1 MMADDLDKL
10 IEDQKAKLAQDKAEL
25 ENDPPYMEMR
35 NKELEKLSET
45 NKMLISMTKENIP
58 PNSQQN
64 YPLGDYGLSLPLGEE
79 CERKK
84 HKLKEELR
92 QDYRRYLSQGIS
104 QAKRKK
110 NYLTTGEVDP
120 YTQGLSLPI
129 DERRSAKEKLRLERN
144 KEYNQYLRDKEEWNE
159 RLRKLGKKNTENEMD
174 RNKKP
179 IAVTRL
185 QSELHT
191 EVQPCNTGTE
201 PPKKDAFTSTEGYE
215 ELLSKRW
222 PEEDRYHRLDDE
234 VELRSRLLNKRL
246 DEDLDV
252 PNRRYRGFAS
262 QSVIPVRKHHRLDED
277 RDFGRRYYRMDYD
290 PEISEEMDP
299 RFRCES
305 AYDRKTPRVFCG
317 DRPHLDGIVRDLP
330 ADYEDELKER
340 ARVQQISR
348 TGNSRNQMQISSS
361 ASEQAKSA
369 AEMPYATG
377 LVLGGQDRELLQ
389 RKKEKYRQEL
399 IEQMAEQQRNK
410 RREKELELTVAAS
423 GARDP
428 EKSPNR
434 LKHFGLTARA
444 TEEKL
449 PPERPR
455 VAFQTP
461 VPVPSASPVNE
472 DFHRGLASTLGE
484 IAAPRLAPMPPPPP
498 PVLTDNYRTPHDDAY
513 YFYGVR
519 NPLDPNLAYYGT
531 GMMGMQPTPNLD
543 PSLGQASVEQ
553 SISNVGQRNT
563 GDTQR
568 SIGVFSEEKTKPSK
582 EATLSYQQELRQ
594 QIREREE
601 RRRQEREEKERYE
614 AKIAA
619 EMRNYNPWG
628 RGGGGAPLRDAKGNL
643 ITDLNMM
650 HKQNEDAYHN
660 REARLYEDKRA
671 IVSADLSLASPRPEN
686 TEASTNK
693 TAGFTFAQTSPFA
706 RGNVF
711 GEPPSPQHLKRQE
724 SYKNFLRLQIRERE
738 ERRRQEREEKERYE
752 AKIAAEMR
760 NYNPWGRGGGGAPLR
775 DAKGNLIT
783 DLNMMH
789 KQNEDAYHNR
799 EARLYE
805 DKRAI
810 VSADLSLASPR
821 PENTEASTNK
831 TAGFTFAQ
839 TSPFARGNV
848 FGEPP
853 SPQHLKRQE
862 SYKNFLRLQ
871 IEEKRRREQAERE
884 KLRMEEEEEEK
895 RIAEE
900 RMRIQ
905 KAYENEQEEKR
916 KKEEEQRLKNKEMIR
931 LDEERQ
937 KEAEKRRKEKEEKQ
951 DEQLRQYF
959 EKEKM
964 EEEKKMFA
972 RQPSPIIPALQNK
985 SIRKEERIPSA
996 DSNVSYY
1003 AQDPPQPRVPSP
1015 PVTARRNQLRA
1026 FEERKNVINELSE
1039 MRKQLRSEE
1048 KRLQEQLLNVASDD
1062 DVPITRG
1069 RREKNPKD
1077 VFEMARLRLQAP
1089 VRRPPSKEAQDP
1101 VNIQNIWEFN
1111 ELKYKDSETRMGLR
1125 HMYPDPPKDDQTLE
1139 IQQQALLREQQK
1151 KLDRMRMRRET
1162 EDDSASGGNPQTM
1175 GLFRSESNEFLKNS
1189 QLESDSTF
1197 IGANRETFP
1206 DLGEV
1211 NLSPQFPPSAR
1222 ERRRIKQKALACAE
1236 DVPPG
1241 QTPLLQPDSFSLH
1254 SSFSLDIDQ
1263 LKGKNEERWRRLTEL
1278 QQKSAYLG
1286 ENISL
1291 GEADDLKRAPS
1302 NAGRRPSSVDTVAT
1316 EPWLR
1321 PGTSETL
1328 QRLMAEQSSPA
1339 KLSPENTLQLGWQ
1352 GLSTAHG

>member
-1 MMADDLDKL
+1 MMADDLDKF

-25 ENDPPYMEMR
+25 EYYPPYMEMR
-35 NKELEKLSET
+35 NKESEKLSET
-45 NKMLISMTKENIP
+45 SKMLISMAKENIP

-79 CERKK
+79 YERKK

-92 QDYRRYLSQGIS
+92 QDYRRYLSQ
-104 QAKRKK
+104 K

-129 DERRSAKEKLRLERN
+129 DERRSAK
-144 KEYNQYLRDKEEWNE
+144 
-159 RLRKLGKKNTENEMD
+159 NEMD

-185 QSELHT
+185 QPELHT
-191 EVQPCNTGTE
+191 EVHGCNTGAE

-215 ELLSKRW
+215 ELLNKRW
-222 PEEDRYHRLDDE
+222 LEEDRYHRLDDE

-252 PNRRYRGFAS
+252 PNRRHRGFAS
-262 QSVIPVRKHHRLDED
+262 QSVIPIRKHHRLDED

-305 AYDRKTPRVFCG
+305 AYDRKTPRVFYAE
-317 DRPHLDGIVRDLP
+317 RPYLDGIVRDLP

-348 TGNSRNQMQISSS
+348 TGNSRNQVQISSS
-361 ASEQAKSA
+361 ANEQAKSA
-369 AEMPYATG
+369 GDMPYATG

-410 RREKELELTVAAS
+410 RREKELELSVAAS

-428 EKSPNR
+428 EKKPNR
-434 LKHFGLTARA
+434 LKQFGLTARA
-444 TEEKL
+444 SEEKV

-461 VPVPSASPVNE
+461 VPIPSASPVNE
-472 DFHRGLASTLGE
+472 EFHRGLASTLGE

-498 PVLTDNYRTPHDDAY
+498 PVLTDNYRTPYDDAY

-531 GMMGMQPTPNLD
+531 GMMGMQPTPNPD
-543 PSLGQASVEQ
+543 PPLGQAPVEQ
-553 SISNVGQRNT
+553 SVSNTGQRST
-563 GDTQR
+563 GDRQR
-568 SIGVFSEEKTKPSK
+568 SIEVFSEEKTKPSK
-582 EATLSYQQELRQ
+582 EATLSYQQELQQ

-614 AKIAA
+614 AKLEA

-628 RGGGGAPLRDAKGNL
+628 KGGGGAPLRDAKGNL

-660 REARLYEDKRA
+660 PEARLYEDKRA
-671 IVSADLSLASPRPEN
+671 IVSVDLSLASPRPEN

-693 TAGFTFAQTSPFA
+693 
-706 RGNVF
+706 
-711 GEPPSPQHLKRQE
+711 
-724 SYKNFLRLQIRERE
+724 I
-738 ERRRQEREEKERYE
+738 
-752 AKIAAEMR
+752 
-760 NYNPWGRGGGGAPLR
+760 
-775 DAKGNLIT
+775 
-783 DLNMMH
+783 
-789 KQNEDAYHNR
+789 
-799 EARLYE
+799 
-805 DKRAI
+805 
-810 VSADLSLASPR
+810 
-821 PENTEASTNK
+821 
-831 TAGFTFAQ
+831 AGFTFAQ

-871 IEEKRRREQAERE
+871 IEEKRRREEAERE
-884 KLRMEEEEEEK
+884 KLRMEEEKEEK
-895 RIAEE
+895 RLAEQ

-905 KAYENEQEEKR
+905 KAYEDEQEEKR
-916 KKEEEQRLKNKEMIR
+916 KKEEERRLKNKEIIR

-937 KEAEKRRKEKEEKQ
+937 KEAEKRRKEKEEKL

-964 EEEKKMFA
+964 EEEKKMFS
-972 RQPSPIIPALQNK
+972 RQPSPIVSALQNK

-996 DSNVSYY
+996 ESHISYY
-1003 AQDPPQPRVPSP
+1003 AQDPPKPRVPSP
-1015 PVTARRNQLRA
+1015 PVPARRNQLRA

-1048 KRLQEQLLNVASDD
+1048 RRLQEQLLNVASDD
-1062 DVPITRG
+1062 DAPITRG

-1077 VFEMARLRLQAP
+1077 IFEMARLRLQAP
-1089 VRRPPSKEAQDP
+1089 VRRPSSKEAQDP

-1162 EDDSASGGNPQTM
+1162 EDVSASGGNAQTM
-1175 GLFRSESNEFLKNS
+1175 GLFRNESNEFLKNS
-1189 QLESDSTF
+1189 LLESDSAF
-1197 IGANRETFP
+1197 IGANGETFP
-1206 DLGEV
+1206 ALGED
-1211 NLSPQFPPSAR
+1211 NLSSQLPLSAR
-1222 ERRRIKQKALACAE
+1222 ERRRIKQKALECAE

-1241 QTPLLQPDSFSLH
+1241 QTLLLQPDSFSSH
-1254 SSFSLDIDQ
+1254 SSFSLDVDQ
-1263 LKGKNEERWRRLTEL
+1263 LKGKNEERLHRLTEL

-1286 ENISL
+1286 DDISL
-1291 GEADDLKRAPS
+1291 GEAADLLKRAPS

-1339 KLSPENTLQLGWQ
+1339 KLSPETTLPLSWQ

>member
-1 MMADDLDKL
+1 MTQLCDHIIKMMADDLDKS
-10 IEDQKAKLAQDKAEL
+10 IEDQKAKLARDKAEL

-35 NKELEKLSET
+35 QSILFCFQNKESEKLSET
-45 NKMLISMTKENIP
+45 SKMLISMAKENIP

-79 CERKK
+79 YERKK

-92 QDYRRYLSQGIS
+92 QDYRRYLSQ
-104 QAKRKK
+104 K

-129 DERRSAKEKLRLERN
+129 DERRSAK
-144 KEYNQYLRDKEEWNE
+144 
-159 RLRKLGKKNTENEMD
+159 NEMD
-174 RNKKP
+174 RNRKP
-179 IAVTRL
+179 VAVTRL
-185 QSELHT
+185 RPGLHT
-191 EVQPCNTGTE
+191 EVQPCNTGVE

-215 ELLSKRW
+215 ELLNKRW
-222 PEEDRYHRLDDE
+222 LEEDQYHRLDDE

-252 PNRRYRGFAS
+252 PSRRHRGFAS
-262 QSVIPVRKHHRLDED
+262 QSVIPIRKHHRLED
-277 RDFGRRYYRMDYD
+277 RDFARRYYRMDYD

-305 AYDRKTPRVFCG
+305 TYDRKTPWGFYAE
-317 DRPHLDGIVRDLP
+317 RPYLDGTVRDLP

-340 ARVQQISR
+340 TRVQQISR
-348 TGNSRNQMQISSS
+348 TGTSRNQVQISSS
-361 ASEQAKSA
+361 ANEQAKSA

-410 RREKELELTVAAS
+410 RREKELELSVAAS
-423 GARDP
+423 GAQDP
-428 EKSPNR
+428 EKKPNR
-434 LKHFGLTARA
+434 LKQFGLTARA
-444 TEEKL
+444 SEENV

-484 IAAPRLAPMPPPPP
+484 IAVPRLAPMPPPPP
-498 PVLTDNYRTPHDDAY
+498 PVLTDNYRTPYDDAY

-543 PSLGQASVEQ
+543 PPLGQAPVEQ
-553 SISNVGQRNT
+553 SVSNIGQRNT
-563 GDTQR
+563 GDRQR
-568 SIGVFSEEKTKPSK
+568 STGVFSEEKTKPSK
-582 EATLSYQQELRQ
+582 EATLSYQQELQQ

-601 RRRQEREEKERYE
+601 RRRREREEKERYE
-614 AKIAA
+614 AKLEA

-628 RGGGGAPLRDAKGNL
+628 KGGGGAPLRDAKGNL

-660 REARLYEDKRA
+660 PEARLYEDKRA
-671 IVSADLSLASPRPEN
+671 IVSVDLSLASPRPEN

-693 TAGFTFAQTSPFA
+693 
-706 RGNVF
+706 
-711 GEPPSPQHLKRQE
+711 
-724 SYKNFLRLQIRERE
+724 I
-738 ERRRQEREEKERYE
+738 
-752 AKIAAEMR
+752 
-760 NYNPWGRGGGGAPLR
+760 
-775 DAKGNLIT
+775 
-783 DLNMMH
+783 
-789 KQNEDAYHNR
+789 
-799 EARLYE
+799 
-805 DKRAI
+805 
-810 VSADLSLASPR
+810 
-821 PENTEASTNK
+821 
-831 TAGFTFAQ
+831 AGFTFAQ

-871 IEEKRRREQAERE
+871 IEEKRRREEAERE
-884 KLRMEEEEEEK
+884 KLRMEEEKEEK
-895 RIAEE
+895 RLAEQ

-905 KAYENEQEEKR
+905 KAYEDEQEEKR
-916 KKEEEQRLKNKEMIR
+916 KKEEERRLKNREIIR

-951 DEQLRQYF
+951 EEQLRQYF

-964 EEEKKMFA
+964 EDEKKMFS

-985 SIRKEERIPSA
+985 SMRKEERIPSA
-996 DSNVSYY
+996 ESHISYY
-1003 AQDPPQPRVPSP
+1003 AQDPPQPRIPSP
-1015 PVTARRNQLRA
+1015 PVPARRNQLRA
-1026 FEERKNVINELSE
+1026 LEERKNVINELSE

-1048 KRLQEQLLNVASDD
+1048 RRLQEQLLNVASDD

-1077 VFEMARLRLQAP
+1077 IFEMARLRLQAP
-1089 VRRPPSKEAQDP
+1089 VRRPSSKEAQDP

-1111 ELKYKDSETRMGLR
+1111 ELKYTDSETRLGLR

-1151 KLDRMRMRRET
+1151 KIDRMRMRRET

-1175 GLFRSESNEFLKNS
+1175 RLFRNDSDEFLKNS
-1189 QLESDSTF
+1189 LLESDSAF
-1197 IGANRETFP
+1197 IGANGETFP
-1206 DLGEV
+1206 ALGEV
-1211 NLSPQFPPSAR
+1211 NLPPQLPPSAR
-1222 ERRRIKQKALACAE
+1222 ERRRIKQKALERAE
-1236 DVPPG
+1236 DVPPD

-1254 SSFSLDIDQ
+1254 SNFSLDVDQ
-1263 LKGKNEERWRRLTEL
+1263 LKGKNEERLRRLTEL

-1286 ENISL
+1286 DDISL
-1291 GEADDLKRAPS
+1291 GDADDLLKRPA
-1302 NAGRRPSSVDTVAT
+1302 ADGRRPSSGDTVAT

-1328 QRLMAEQSSPA
+1328 RRLLAEQTSPA
-1339 KLSPENTLQLGWQ
+1339 KLSPENVLPLSWE

>member
-1 MMADDLDKL
+1 MMADDLDKF
-10 IEDQKAKLAQDKAEL
+10 IEEQKAKLAQDKAEF
-25 ENDPPYMEMR
+25 ENDLPYMEMR
-35 NKELEKLSET
+35 NKESEKLSET
-45 NKMLISMTKENIP
+45 SKMLISMAKENIP

-64 YPLGDYGLSLPLGEE
+64 YPSGDYGLSLPLGEE
-79 CERKK
+79 YERKK

-92 QDYRRYLSQGIS
+92 QDYRRYLSQ
-104 QAKRKK
+104 K

-159 RLRKLGKKNTENEMD
+159 KLRKLGKKNTENKMD
-174 RNKKP
+174 RNKEP

-185 QSELHT
+185 QPELHI
-191 EVQPCNTGTE
+191 EVQPCNTGAE

-215 ELLSKRW
+215 ELLNKRW
-222 PEEDRYHRLDDE
+222 LEEDRYHRLDDE

-252 PNRRYRGFAS
+252 PSRRHRGFAS
-262 QSVIPVRKHHRLDED
+262 QSVIPIRKHHRLEED

-305 AYDRKTPRVFCG
+305 AYDRKTPRVFYAE
-317 DRPHLDGIVRDLP
+317 RPYLDGIVRDLP

-348 TGNSRNQMQISSS
+348 TGNSRNQVRISSS
-361 ASEQAKSA
+361 ANEQAKSA

-410 RREKELELTVAAS
+410 KREKELELSVAAS
-423 GARDP
+423 GAQDP
-428 EKSPNR
+428 EKKPNR
-434 LKHFGLTARA
+434 LKQFGLTARA
-444 TEEKL
+444 SEEKV

-498 PVLTDNYRTPHDDAY
+498 PVLTDNYRTPYDDAY
-513 YFYGVR
+513 YFYGAR

-543 PSLGQASVEQ
+543 PPLGQAPVEQ
-553 SISNVGQRNT
+553 SVSNIGQRNT
-563 GDTQR
+563 GDRQR

-582 EATLSYQQELRQ
+582 EATLSYQQELQQ

-614 AKIAA
+614 AKLEA

-628 RGGGGAPLRDAKGNL
+628 KGGGGAPLRDAKGNL

-660 REARLYEDKRA
+660 PEARLYEDKRA
-671 IVSADLSLASPRPEN
+671 IVSVDLSLASPRPEN

-693 TAGFTFAQTSPFA
+693 
-706 RGNVF
+706 
-711 GEPPSPQHLKRQE
+711 
-724 SYKNFLRLQIRERE
+724 I
-738 ERRRQEREEKERYE
+738 
-752 AKIAAEMR
+752 
-760 NYNPWGRGGGGAPLR
+760 
-775 DAKGNLIT
+775 
-783 DLNMMH
+783 
-789 KQNEDAYHNR
+789 
-799 EARLYE
+799 
-805 DKRAI
+805 
-810 VSADLSLASPR
+810 
-821 PENTEASTNK
+821 
-831 TAGFTFAQ
+831 AGFTFAQ

-871 IEEKRRREQAERE
+871 IEEKRRREEAERE
-884 KLRMEEEEEEK
+884 KLRMEEEKEEK
-895 RIAEE
+895 RLAEQ

-905 KAYENEQEEKR
+905 KAYEDEQEEKR
-916 KKEEEQRLKNKEMIR
+916 KKEEERRLKNKEIIR

-964 EEEKKMFA
+964 EEEKKMFS
-972 RQPSPIIPALQNK
+972 RQPSPIVSALQNK

-996 DSNVSYY
+996 ESHISYY
-1003 AQDPPQPRVPSP
+1003 AQGPPQPRVPSP
-1015 PVTARRNQLRA
+1015 PVPARRNQLRA

-1077 VFEMARLRLQAP
+1077 IFDMARLRLQAP
-1089 VRRPPSKEAQDP
+1089 VRRPSSKEAQDP

-1111 ELKYKDSETRMGLR
+1111 ELKYKGREKFKFHIFALDSETRMGLR

-1151 KLDRMRMRRET
+1151 KLDRMRTRRET
-1162 EDDSASGGNPQTM
+1162 E
-1175 GLFRSESNEFLKNS
+1175 
-1189 QLESDSTF
+1189 
-1197 IGANRETFP
+1197 
-1206 DLGEV
+1206 
-1211 NLSPQFPPSAR
+1211 
-1222 ERRRIKQKALACAE
+1222 
-1236 DVPPG
+1236 
-1241 QTPLLQPDSFSLH
+1241 
-1254 SSFSLDIDQ
+1254 
-1263 LKGKNEERWRRLTEL
+1263 GKE
-1278 QQKSAYLG
+1278 
-1286 ENISL
+1286 
-1291 GEADDLKRAPS
+1291 
-1302 NAGRRPSSVDTVAT
+1302 
-1316 EPWLR
+1316 
-1321 PGTSETL
+1321 
-1328 QRLMAEQSSPA
+1328 
-1339 KLSPENTLQLGWQ
+1339 
-1352 GLSTAHG
+1352 

>member
-1 MMADDLDKL
+1 MMADDLDKS
-10 IEDQKAKLAQDKAEL
+10 IEDQKAKLARDKAEL

-35 NKELEKLSET
+35 NKESEKPSESS
-45 NKMLISMTKENIP
+45 KMFISMAKENIP

-79 CERKK
+79 YERKK

-92 QDYRRYLSQGIS
+92 QDYRRYLSQ
-104 QAKRKK
+104 K

-129 DERRSAKEKLRLERN
+129 DERRSAK
-144 KEYNQYLRDKEEWNE
+144 
-159 RLRKLGKKNTENEMD
+159 NEMD
-174 RNKKP
+174 RNRKP
-179 IAVTRL
+179 VAVTRL
-185 QSELHT
+185 RPELHT
-191 EVQPCNTGTE
+191 EVQPCNTGVE

-215 ELLSKRW
+215 ELLNKRW
-222 PEEDRYHRLDDE
+222 LEEDRYHRLDDE

-252 PNRRYRGFAS
+252 PNQRRRGFAS
-262 QSVIPVRKHHRLDED
+262 QSVIPIRKHHRLDED
-277 RDFGRRYYRMDYD
+277 RDFARRYYRMDHD

-305 AYDRKTPRVFCG
+305 AYDRKTPRGFYAE
-317 DRPHLDGIVRDLP
+317 RPYLDGIVRDLP
-330 ADYEDELKER
+330 ADYEDEFKER
-340 ARVQQISR
+340 TRVQQISR
-348 TGNSRNQMQISSS
+348 TGTSRNQVQISSS
-361 ASEQAKSA
+361 ANEQAKPA

-410 RREKELELTVAAS
+410 RREKELELSVAAS
-423 GARDP
+423 GAQDP
-428 EKSPNR
+428 EKKLSDEEPNR
-434 LKHFGLTARA
+434 LKQFGLTARA
-444 TEEKL
+444 SVENV

-484 IAAPRLAPMPPPPP
+484 IAAPRLVPMPPPPP
-498 PVLTDNYRTPHDDAY
+498 PVLTDNYRTPYDDAY

-543 PSLGQASVEQ
+543 PPLGQAPAEQ
-553 SISNVGQRNT
+553 SVSNFGQKNT
-563 GDTQR
+563 GDRQR
-568 SIGVFSEEKTKPSK
+568 STGVFSEEKTKPSK
-582 EATLSYQQELRQ
+582 EATLSYQQELQQ

-601 RRRQEREEKERYE
+601 RRRREREEKERYE
-614 AKIAA
+614 AKLEA

-628 RGGGGAPLRDAKGNL
+628 KGGGGAPLRDAKGNL

-660 REARLYEDKRA
+660 PEARLYEDKRA
-671 IVSADLSLASPRPEN
+671 IVSVDLSLASPKPEN

-693 TAGFTFAQTSPFA
+693 
-706 RGNVF
+706 
-711 GEPPSPQHLKRQE
+711 
-724 SYKNFLRLQIRERE
+724 I
-738 ERRRQEREEKERYE
+738 
-752 AKIAAEMR
+752 
-760 NYNPWGRGGGGAPLR
+760 
-775 DAKGNLIT
+775 
-783 DLNMMH
+783 
-789 KQNEDAYHNR
+789 
-799 EARLYE
+799 
-805 DKRAI
+805 
-810 VSADLSLASPR
+810 
-821 PENTEASTNK
+821 
-831 TAGFTFAQ
+831 AGFTFAQ

-871 IEEKRRREQAERE
+871 IEEKRRREEAERE
-884 KLRMEEEEEEK
+884 KLRMEEEKEEK
-895 RIAEE
+895 RLAEQ

-905 KAYENEQEEKR
+905 KAYEDEQEEKR
-916 KKEEEQRLKNKEMIR
+916 KKEEERRLKNKEIIR

-937 KEAEKRRKEKEEKQ
+937 KEAERRRKEKEEKQ
-951 DEQLRQYF
+951 EEQLRQYY

-964 EEEKKMFA
+964 EEEKKMFS
-972 RQPSPIIPALQNK
+972 RQPSPVIPALQNK

-996 DSNVSYY
+996 ESHISYY

-1015 PVTARRNQLRA
+1015 PVPARRNQLRA
-1026 FEERKNVINELSE
+1026 LEERKNVINELSE

-1048 KRLQEQLLNVASDD
+1048 RRLQEQLLNVASDD

-1077 VFEMARLRLQAP
+1077 IFEMARLRLQAP
-1089 VRRPPSKEAQDP
+1089 VRRPSSKEAQDP

-1111 ELKYKDSETRMGLR
+1111 ELKYTDSETRLGLR

-1175 GLFRSESNEFLKNS
+1175 RLFRNESDEFLKNS
-1189 QLESDSTF
+1189 LLESDSAF
-1197 IGANRETFP
+1197 IGANGETFP
-1206 DLGEV
+1206 ALKEV
-1211 NLSPQFPPSAR
+1211 NLPPQLPPSAR
-1222 ERRRIKQKALACAE
+1222 ERRRIKQKALERAE
-1236 DVPPG
+1236 DVPPD

-1254 SSFSLDIDQ
+1254 SNFSLDVDQ
-1263 LKGKNEERWRRLTEL
+1263 LKGKNEERWHRLTEL

-1286 ENISL
+1286 DDISL
-1291 GEADDLKRAPS
+1291 GDVDDLLKRPA
-1302 NAGRRPSSVDTVAT
+1302 ADGRRPGSGDTVAT

-1328 QRLMAEQSSPA
+1328 RRLLAEQTSPA
-1339 KLSPENTLQLGWQ
+1339 KLSPENALPLSWE

>member
-1 MMADDLDKL
+1 MMADDLDKF

-25 ENDPPYMEMR
+25 QNDPPYMEMR
-35 NKELEKLSET
+35 IKEPEKLSDSS
-45 NKMLISMTKENIP
+45 KMLISMAKENIP

-79 CERKK
+79 YERKK

-110 NYLTTGEVDP
+110 NYLTTGEVDL

-129 DERRSAKEKLRLERN
+129 DERKSAKEKLRLERN

-159 RLRKLGKKNTENEMD
+159 RLRKLGKKSTENEMD

-179 IAVTRL
+179 IAVTRFWR
-185 QSELHT
+185 QPELHT
-191 EVQPCNTGTE
+191 EVQPCSTGAE
-201 PPKKDAFTSTEGYE
+201 PPRKDAFTSTEGYE
-215 ELLSKRW
+215 ELQNKRW
-222 PEEDRYHRLDDE
+222 LEEDRYHRIDDE

-252 PNRRYRGFAS
+252 PSQRHHGFAS
-262 QSVIPVRKHHRLDED
+262 QSVIPVRKHHRLDD
-277 RDFGRRYYRMDYD
+277 HRDFGRRYYRMDYE
-290 PEISEEMDP
+290 PERSEAMDP
-299 RFRCES
+299 RLRCES
-305 AYDRKTPRVFCG
+305 AYDRKTPRVFY
-317 DRPHLDGIVRDLP
+317 
-330 ADYEDELKER
+330 AE
-340 ARVQQISR
+340 
-348 TGNSRNQMQISSS
+348 RNQVQISSS
-361 ASEQAKSA
+361 ANEQPKSA
-369 AEMPYATG
+369 AVMPYATS

-410 RREKELELTVAAS
+410 RREKELELSVAAS

-428 EKSPNR
+428 EKKPDR
-434 LKHFGLTARA
+434 LKQFGLTARA
-444 TEEKL
+444 SEEKV

-498 PVLTDNYRTPHDDAY
+498 PALVENYRTPYDDAY

-519 NPLDPNLAYYGT
+519 NPLDPSLAYYGT

-543 PSLGQASVEQ
+543 QPLGQAPAEQ
-553 SISNVGQRNT
+553 SVSNIGQRNT
-563 GDTQR
+563 GDRQG
-568 SIGVFSEEKTKPSK
+568 SVGVFSEEKTKPSK
-582 EATLSYQQELRQ
+582 EATLSYQQELQQ

-601 RRRQEREEKERYE
+601 QRRQEREEKERYE
-614 AKIAA
+614 AKLEA

-628 RGGGGAPLRDAKGNL
+628 KGGGGAPLRDAKGNL

-650 HKQNEDAYHN
+650 HKQNEGTFRN
-660 REARLYEDKRA
+660 PEARLYEDKGGLLS
-671 IVSADLSLASPRPEN
+671 VDLNLASPRPEN

-693 TAGFTFAQTSPFA
+693 IAGFP
-706 RGNVF
+706 
-711 GEPPSPQHLKRQE
+711 
-724 SYKNFLRLQIRERE
+724 
-738 ERRRQEREEKERYE
+738 
-752 AKIAAEMR
+752 
-760 NYNPWGRGGGGAPLR
+760 
-775 DAKGNLIT
+775 
-783 DLNMMH
+783 
-789 KQNEDAYHNR
+789 
-799 EARLYE
+799 
-805 DKRAI
+805 
-810 VSADLSLASPR
+810 
-821 PENTEASTNK
+821 
-831 TAGFTFAQ
+831 FAQ

-871 IEEKRRREQAERE
+871 IEEKRRREEAERE
-884 KLRMEEEEEEK
+884 KLRLEEEKEEK

-905 KAYENEQEEKR
+905 KAYEDEQEEKR
-916 KKEEEQRLKNKEMIR
+916 KKEEERRLKDKEMIR
-931 LDEERQ
+931 LDEERK

-964 EEEKKMFA
+964 EEERKMFS
-972 RQPSPIIPALQNK
+972 RQPSPIIPAFQNK
-985 SIRKEERIPSA
+985 TIRKEDRIPSA
-996 DSNVSYY
+996 ESRISYY
-1003 AQDPPQPRVPSP
+1003 TQDPPQLRPPSP
-1015 PVTARRNQLRA
+1015 PVPARRNQLRA
-1026 FEERKNVINELSE
+1026 LEERKNVINELSE
-1039 MRKQLRSEE
+1039 MKKQLRSEE
-1048 KRLQEQLLNVASDD
+1048 RRLQEQLLNVASDD
-1062 DVPITRG
+1062 DVPITRV

-1077 VFEMARLRLQAP
+1077 IFEMARLRLQAP
-1089 VRRPPSKEAQDP
+1089 VRRASSKEAQDP

-1111 ELKYKDSETRMGLR
+1111 ELKYKDAETRMGLR

-1151 KLDRMRMRRET
+1151 KLDRMRMRRGT
-1162 EDDSASGGNPQTM
+1162 GDGSASGNNAQKI
-1175 GLFRSESNEFLKNS
+1175 GLFRNESNEFLKNS
-1189 QLESDSTF
+1189 LLESDSAF
-1197 IGANRETFP
+1197 IGANGEMFP
-1206 DLGEV
+1206 ALGEV
-1211 NLSPQFPPSAR
+1211 NLSPQFPLSAR
-1222 ERRRIKQKALACAE
+1222 ERRRIKQKASEYAE
-1236 DVPPG
+1236 DVPPS

-1254 SSFSLDIDQ
+1254 SNFSLDVDQ
-1263 LKGKNEERWRRLTEL
+1263 LKGKNEERLRRLMEL

-1286 ENISL
+1286 DNISL
-1291 GEADDLKRAPS
+1291 EVDDLLKHASS

-1328 QRLMAEQSSPA
+1328 RRFTDERSSPA
-1339 KLSPENTLQLGWQ
+1339 KLSPENTLLSWE

>member
-1 MMADDLDKL
+1 MMADDLDKF

-25 ENDPPYMEMR
+25 ENDPPYMEVR
-35 NKELEKLSET
+35 NKESEKLSET
-45 NKMLISMTKENIP
+45 SKMLISMAKENIP
-58 PNSQQN
+58 PNSQQK

-79 CERKK
+79 YERKK

-179 IAVTRL
+179 IAVTRH
-185 QSELHT
+185 QPELHT
-191 EVQPCNTGTE
+191 EVQPCNTGAE

-215 ELLSKRW
+215 ELLNKRW
-222 PEEDRYHRLDDE
+222 LEEDRYYRLDDE
-234 VELRSRLLNKRL
+234 AELRSRLLNKRL

-252 PNRRYRGFAS
+252 PNRRHHGFAS
-262 QSVIPVRKHHRLDED
+262 QSVIPIRKHHRLDED

-305 AYDRKTPRVFCG
+305 TYDRKTPRVFY
-317 DRPHLDGIVRDLP
+317 
-330 ADYEDELKER
+330 AER
-340 ARVQQISR
+340 NQVQISA
-348 TGNSRNQMQISSS
+348 S
-361 ASEQAKSA
+361 ANEQAKSA

-410 RREKELELTVAAS
+410 RREKELELSVAAS

-428 EKSPNR
+428 EKKPNR
-434 LKHFGLTARA
+434 LKQFGLIAR
-444 TEEKL
+444 TSEEKV
-449 PPERPR
+449 PPEKPR

-461 VPVPSASPVNE
+461 VPVLSASPLNE

-498 PVLTDNYRTPHDDAY
+498 PVLTDNYRTPYDDAY
-513 YFYGVR
+513 YFYGAR

-543 PSLGQASVEQ
+543 PPLGQALGEQ
-553 SISNVGQRNT
+553 SVSNTGQRNT
-563 GDTQR
+563 GDRQR
-568 SIGVFSEEKTKPSK
+568 SIGVFSEEKPKSSK
-582 EATLSYQQELRQ
+582 EAILSYQQELQQ

-601 RRRQEREEKERYE
+601 RRRQEKEEKERYE
-614 AKIAA
+614 AKLET

-628 RGGGGAPLRDAKGNL
+628 KGGGGAPLRDAKGNL

-650 HKQNEDAYHN
+650 HKQNEDAYLN
-660 REARLYEDKRA
+660 PEARLYEDKRA
-671 IVSADLSLASPRPEN
+671 IVSVDLSLASPRPEN

-693 TAGFTFAQTSPFA
+693 
-706 RGNVF
+706 
-711 GEPPSPQHLKRQE
+711 
-724 SYKNFLRLQIRERE
+724 I
-738 ERRRQEREEKERYE
+738 
-752 AKIAAEMR
+752 
-760 NYNPWGRGGGGAPLR
+760 
-775 DAKGNLIT
+775 
-783 DLNMMH
+783 
-789 KQNEDAYHNR
+789 
-799 EARLYE
+799 
-805 DKRAI
+805 
-810 VSADLSLASPR
+810 
-821 PENTEASTNK
+821 
-831 TAGFTFAQ
+831 AGFTFAQ

-871 IEEKRRREQAERE
+871 IEEKRRREEAERE
-884 KLRMEEEEEEK
+884 KLRMEDEKEEK
-895 RIAEE
+895 RLAEQ
-900 RMRIQ
+900 RMKIR
-905 KAYENEQEEKR
+905 KAYEVEQEEKR
-916 KKEEEQRLKNKEMIR
+916 RKEEERRLKNKEIIR

-937 KEAEKRRKEKEEKQ
+937 KEAEKRRKEREERQ

-964 EEEKKMFA
+964 EEEKKMFS
-972 RQPSPIIPALQNK
+972 RQPSPIVPALQNK
-985 SIRKEERIPSA
+985 SIRREERIPSA
-996 DSNVSYY
+996 ESHLSYY

-1015 PVTARRNQLRA
+1015 PVPARRNQLRA

-1048 KRLQEQLLNVASDD
+1048 RRLQEQLLNVASDD
-1062 DVPITRG
+1062 EVPVTRG

-1077 VFEMARLRLQAP
+1077 IFEMARLRLQAP
-1089 VRRPPSKEAQDP
+1089 VRRPSSKEAQDP

-1175 GLFRSESNEFLKNS
+1175 GLFRNESNEFLKNS
-1189 QLESDSTF
+1189 LLESDSAF
-1197 IGANRETFP
+1197 IGANGETFP
-1206 DLGEV
+1206 ALGEV
-1211 NLSPQFPPSAR
+1211 NLSPQLPPSAR
-1222 ERRRIKQKALACAE
+1222 ERRRIKQKALERAE
-1236 DVPPG
+1236 DVPAG
-1241 QTPLLQPDSFSLH
+1241 QAPLLQPDSFSLH
-1254 SSFSLDIDQ
+1254 SNFSLDVDQ
-1263 LKGKNEERWRRLTEL
+1263 LKGKNEERLHRLTEL
-1278 QQKSAYLG
+1278 QQKSPYLG
-1286 ENISL
+1286 DNISL
-1291 GEADDLKRAPS
+1291 GGGADLLKPAPA
-1302 NAGRRPSSVDTVAT
+1302 NAGRRPSSADTVAT

-1328 QRLMAEQSSPA
+1328 QRFMAEESSPA
-1339 KLSPENTLQLGWQ
+1339 KLSPENTLPLGWQ